1 MRTLC
6 FFGRRRRRRI
16 GKIVQIGCRVDLHTR
31 NGRTDEPARS
41 DFGRSGRRTIQLG
54 GNIRD
59 ANIIPW
65 ESFVKIEDPPNNG
78 GGKSRCRGYAPE
90 CLGFFFCRGEAL

>member
-6 FFGRRRRRRI
+6 FFGRRRRRI
-16 GKIVQIGCRVDLHTR
+16 GKIVQIGCRVDLHAR

-65 ESFVKIEDPPNNG
+65 ESFVKIRRT
-78 GGKSRCRGYAPE
+78 SPE
-90 CLGFFFCRGEAL
+90 ENPVAGDTHLSAEVFFFCRGEAL